1 LEKAARSPLGQ
12 PLAAY
17 VPTNEFLQPLLEEE
31 MNDE

>member
-1 LEKAARSPLGQ
+1 MNPESFA

-17 VPTNEFLQPLLEEE
+17 VPTNEFLQPLVEEE